1 MAPVI
6 CEKMTSFWYLNVYI
20 LLLGP
25 SPSTSAFDRLASSFC
40 DSFDHALVDMEFHQF
55 AELVVAR
62 LNKDI
67 RREVI
72 ASEYY

>member
-25 SPSTSAFDRLASSFC
+25 SPSTSAFDRLGSSFC
-40 DSFDHALVDMEFHQF
+40 DAFDHALMDMKFHQF
-55 AELVVAR
+55 VKLVIAC

-72 ASEYY
+72 APEYY